1 MYLVTGANGQLGREL
16 QIWLPNALYV
26 GKDVLDITD
35 GRAVQAFVRAN
46 AVELII
52 NCAAYTAVDKAETE
66 AALCTA
72 VNVDGARNLAAS
84 GAKMIHISTDYVF
97 DGHGYRPY
105 RPEDTTNPLSVY
117 GKTKLAGEQAVL
129 EQAQTAVIIRTSWL
143 YAAHGNNFVKTM
155 RRLGAEKAS
164 VNVVADQLGTPTYAG
179 DLAEAVVRMIPRLND
194 GQTAIY
200 HYTNEGVAS
209 WYDFAH
215 EIMSQSGL
223 SCKVHPIPSS
233 AYPTPA
239 VRPFYSVLDKSK
251 IKTDFGVEIPH
262 WKESL
267 KKCLKQF

>member
-1 MYLVTGANGQLGREL
+1 MYLVTGASGQLGREL
-16 QIWLPNALYV
+16 QIRLPNALYA

-35 GRAVQAFVRAN
+35 GRAVKAFVRTN
-46 AVELII
+46 AIELII

-66 AALCTA
+66 VALCTA
-72 VNVDGARNLAAS
+72 INVDGVRNLAAT
-84 GAKMIHISTDYVF
+84 GAKIIHISTDYVF

-105 RPEDTTNPLSVY
+105 TPEAATNPLSVY

-129 EQAQTAVIIRTSWL
+129 KQAQTALVIRTSWL

-155 RRLGAEKAS
+155 HRLGAEKEA
-164 VNVVADQLGTPTYAG
+164 VNVVADQLGSPTYAG
-179 DLAEAVVRMIPRLND
+179 DLAAALVMIISQLKD
-194 GQTAIY
+194 GQTGIY

-209 WYDFAH
+209 WYDFAY
-215 EIMSQSGL
+215 EIMAQSGL
-223 SCKVHPIPSS
+223 TCKVKPIPSS

-239 VRPFYSVLDKSK
+239 VRPFYSVLDKTK
-251 IKTDFGVEIPH
+251 IKTDFGLEIPH

>member
-16 QIWLPNALYV
+16 QIRLPNALYV

-35 GRAVQAFVRAN
+35 GRAVDAFVQDN
-46 AVELII
+46 AIELII
-52 NCAAYTAVDKAETE
+52 NCAAYTAVDKAETDV
-66 AALCTA
+66 ALCTA
-72 VNVDGARNLAAS
+72 INVNGARNLAATS
-84 GAKMIHISTDYVF
+84 AKIIHISTDYVF
-97 DGHGYRPY
+97 DGRGYRPY
-105 RPEDTTNPLSVY
+105 MPEDATNPLSVY

-129 EQAQTAVIIRTSWL
+129 TLAQTAAVIRTSWL

-155 RRLGAEKAS
+155 RRLGMEKDTL
-164 VNVVADQLGTPTYAG
+164 NVVADQLGTPTYAG
-179 DLAEAVVRMIPRLND
+179 DLAEAIVMILPQLKD
-194 GQTAIY
+194 GQTGIY

-209 WYDFAH
+209 WYDFAY
-215 EIMSQSGL
+215 EIMSQSVL
-223 SCKVHPIPSS
+223 NCKVNPIPSS

-267 KKCLKQF
+267 KKCLRQF